1 MTRWYESTDHMED
14 RAVRLQERL
23 GPEALARFSPLLD
36 GFDAEARF
44 TELVQQY
51 VRPDDVVVDIATG
64 DGEWLLT
71 KVAPLARFA
80 IGFDYAA
87 RRLWLALQRRR
98 ALGLTN
104 AELLLADGRRIPLRD
119 AAANA
124 IINRRGPW
132 TADETFFIEGCRVLA
147 EDGLA
152 LEITIGEQ
160 NATQI
165 EDVFGE
171 RDQLREWVSR
181 GFSRLEALYELYQ
194 RHGLEMLVAESHV
207 ATEVFPSR
215 EALIYRLESAPI
227 VVDFDAEAD
236 RPLVDQVIARHGGPD
251 GIPLTM
257 HRLCLVARKTA

>member
-1 MTRWYESTDHMED
+1 MTRWHETTDHLYD
-14 RAVRLQERL
+14 RVALLEERY
-23 GPEALARFSPLLD
+23 GPDALARLQPRRE
-36 GFDAEARF
+36 GFDSENRF
-44 TELVQQY
+44 TELVQQR
-51 VRPDDVVVDIATG
+51 VGREDVVVDIGTG
-64 DGEWLLT
+64 NGEWLLT

-87 RRLWLALQRRR
+87 RRVWLALQRRR

-104 AELLLADGRRIPLRD
+104 AELLLADGRRIPLRA

-181 GFSRLEALYELYQ
+181 GFSRLEALCELYQ

-207 ATEVFPSR
+207 ATEFFASR
-215 EALIYRLESAPI
+215 EALVYRLESAPI

-236 RPLVDQVIARHGGPD
+236 RPLVDQVIARYGGPD

-257 HRLCLVARKTA
+257 HRLCLVARKTG